1 MIPEILNITDAAYL
15 GAYRLKLSF
24 DDDMIREVDFG
35 PFLNASLQPD
45 IRKWLD
51 LAAFQCYR
59 LEYGELVWG
68 DYELCFPIADLY
80 TGVIDHRVPLAA
92 AV

>member
-1 MIPEILNITDAAYL
+1 MIPEILNITDTVYL
-15 GAYRLKLSF
+15 DGYRIRLLF
-24 DDDMIREVDFG
+24 DDATTREVDFG

-51 LAAFQCYR
+51 QTAFRSFR

-68 DYELCFPIADLY
+68 DYELSFPIADLY
-80 TGVIDHRVPLAA
+80 TGIIDHSTVLRAA
-92 AV
+92 G